1 MAERGHRGA
10 NEEPSPGSRR
20 SRSAGEASRIELQGM
35 PVPGGDPTEEDAA
48 LERTVIVL
56 EQLFGFLTEHLITP
70 VSEEI
75 KSIIGAI
82 HLRLRFGRLL
92 ELELGRVPDSVIM
105 TTLEATAGL
114 VAPGRRVT
122 VEMSGL
128 SVSVQGDGGV
138 AVQEVTPPAEARRAV
153 QALSGVTLPIA
164 PVVVQKILN
173 LAADPQA
180 GIAQAVRLIE
190 RDPVLAGRV
199 IQYVN
204 SARFGLSRRITDL
217 GSAATIIGYTSL
229 RALALGCAFR
239 SAWAGRCAEFDYD
252 EFWRKSAATGAAA
265 HQLAASMG
273 SVTPEDAL
281 TIGLLADIGRLA
293 LATSDPQRYALVLA
307 NAGTSTSQLLLDT
320 EQRHFGI
327 THHDATLFLLLD
339 WNLPQDYAQATLYQ
353 DEESPPPLPRDAAAM
368 HQILHF
374 AVHMSAIFTWPRQR
388 PTSHV
393 LAHVER
399 HATAAVGDNRLAAGV
414 FNGAIAEWYDIGE
427 MLGVRTSPVMPW
439 SAA

>member
-1 MAERGHRGA
+1 MAEGRHRNA
-10 NEEPSPGSRR
+10 REEP
-20 SRSAGEASRIELQGM
+20 SRIELRGM
-35 PVPGGDPTEEDAA
+35 PVSGGDPVAEDLA
-48 LERTVIVL
+48 LEKTVIVL
-56 EQLFGFLTEHLITP
+56 EHLFGFLTDHLITP

-82 HLRLRFGRLL
+82 HLRLRCGDLF
-92 ELELGRVPDSVIM
+92 EFELGHVPDAVVRA
-105 TTLEATAGL
+105 TLEAVADL
-114 VAPGRRVT
+114 AAPGRT
-122 VEMSGL
+122 VSLEMSGIAA
-128 SVSVQGDGGV
+128 SVRGDGGD
-138 AVQEVTPPAEARRAV
+138 AVRHTTPPAEARRAV
-153 QALSGVTLPIA
+153 QALSGVTLPVA
-164 PVVVQKILN
+164 PVVVQKILG

-190 RDPVLAGRV
+190 HDPVLAGRV

-204 SARFGLSRRITDL
+204 SARFGLSRRITDI

-265 HQLAASMG
+265 HQLAV
-273 SVTPEDAL
+273 SVGTVPPEDAL

-293 LATSDPQRYALVLA
+293 LATSDPRRYALVLA
-307 NAGTSTSQLLLDT
+307 SAGTSTTQLLLAA

-339 WNLPQDYAQATLYQ
+339 WKLPQDYAQAVLYQ
-353 DEESPPPLPRDAAAM
+353 DEESPRALPRDAAAM
-368 HQILHF
+368 HQVLHF
-374 AVHMSAIFTWPRQR
+374 AVHMSAIFTWPRQK
-388 PTSHV
+388 PNSHV
-393 LAHVER
+393 LAHVGR
-399 HATAAVGDNRLAAGV
+399 HATAAVGDSRLAADV
-414 FNGAIAEWYDIGE
+414 LNDAIAEWYDIGE

-439 SAA
+439 SAV